1 MTKSLSVKALA
12 DAAGHPV
19 EVVKTHCSE
28 KRWRGSRSPER
39 NHQDVFLRVAD
50 FDTQK
55 LLVLLPII
63 KLVLRK
69 ALAIA

>member
-19 EVVKTHCSE
+19 EVVKAYCSE

-39 NHQDVFLRVAD
+39 NHQDVFAD
-50 FDTQK
+50 YDTQK
-55 LLVLLPII
+55 LLVLLPI
-63 KLVLRK
+63 LS
-69 ALAIA
+69 

>member
-19 EVVKTHCSE
+19 EVVKAYCSE

-39 NHQDVFLRVAD
+39 NHQDVFLR
-50 FDTQK
+50 
-55 LLVLLPII
+55 
-63 KLVLRK
+63 
-69 ALAIA
+69 ALQTMTLKSY